1 MDMMSTKRTTEI
13 GESNR
18 RCRRVV
24 MVRIIIEAGRV
35 GSEIKKDRKD
45 ERAKSQERVHSAE
58 PREGN

>member
-1 MDMMSTKRTTEI
+1 
-13 GESNR
+13 
-18 RCRRVV
+18 